1 MRGPDIR
8 TQVGIV
14 GAGPAGLMLS
24 HLLHLAGI
32 DNVVIETR
40 SRQYCEA
47 RVRAGLIEQWVAD
60 LLKATGVGARMRK
73 EALFHDGIKL
83 SFNDELHHI
92 DFRKLVRRGVAVYGQ
107 QEIVKDLIAQRLKDG
122 GGILFEAEAVKIA
135 EIDGKTPE
143 IQFRNRGTSQTIMCD
158 FVAGCDGFHGISRPA
173 IGKVLTAFDREYPF
187 GWLGILADAK
197 PVDDELIYAYHE
209 RGFAL
214 FSMRS
219 DSVVRYYL
227 QCAPDEVA
235 KTWSDDR
242 IWNELGARLA
252 SGARKRLK
260 TGKITEKGVTAMRS
274 FVCEPMQHRRLYLA
288 GDAAH
293 IVPPTGAKG
302 MNLALADVC
311 VLSQALARYYKSKR
325 DTLLTSYS
333 ATCLRRIWKAQRFSW
348 WMTQMLHRFGSGRDF
363 DMRRQLA
370 ELDYVT
376 SSEAA
381 ARTLAENYTGLQMD
395 QFLSEI
401 RKPAPKRPAI
411 PRSRIPRVP
420 R

>member
-1 MRGPDIR
+1 MR
-8 TQVGIV
+8 TQVAIV

-32 DNVVIETR
+32 DSIIVETR
-40 SRQYCEA
+40 TREYCEA
-47 RVRAGLIEQWVAD
+47 RVRAGLIEQWVVD

-107 QEIVKDLIAQRLKDG
+107 QEIVKDLIARRLADRG
-122 GGILFEAEAVKIA
+122 HILFEAEAVKI
-135 EIDGKTPE
+135 DGIESNQPK
-143 IQFRNRGTSQTIMCD
+143 IQFRHRGISQTIDCD

-173 IGKVLTAFDREYPF
+173 IAKVSTIFDREYPF

-197 PVDDELIYAYHE
+197 PVDDELIYAYHQ

-219 DSVVRYYL
+219 DKVVRYYL
-227 QCAPDEVA
+227 QCAPDEDA
-235 KTWSDDR
+235 KKWSDDR
-242 IWNELGARLA
+242 IWTELGARLA
-252 SGARKRLK
+252 GGARKRLK
-260 TGKITEKGVTAMRS
+260 TGRITEKGVTAMRS
-274 FVCEPMQHRRLYLA
+274 FVCEPMQHGRLYLA
-288 GDAAH
+288 GDSAH

-311 VLSQALARYYKSKR
+311 VLSQALAQYYKSKR
-325 DTLLTSYS
+325 ETLLNSYS
-333 ATCLRRIWKAQRFSW
+333 ATCLRRIWTAQRFSW
-348 WMTQMLHRFGSGRDF
+348 WMTQMLHRFGDASDF

-381 ARTLAENYTGLQMD
+381 ARSLSENYTGLPMD
-395 QFLSEI
+395 QFLEAL
-401 RKPAPKRPAI
+401 RKPAPKRRAAE
-411 PRSRIPRVP
+411 RARK
-420 R
+420 